1 MATLPNED
9 LQNDKKLQEVT
20 VVFGNFSGWIRKLF
34 PVKILNP
41 TLFSCKMLVFFRV
54 LGRVTLI
61 TWMQENLKVFQVV
74 MLQPCF
80 EKDWLVWLALKG
92 MRESTFT
99 LVYWG

>member
-1 MATLPNED
+1 MATLPDED
-9 LQNDKKLQEVT
+9 LQDDKKLQDV
-20 VVFGNFSGWIRKLF
+20 G
-34 PVKILNP
+34 
-41 TLFSCKMLVFFRV
+41 FFRV

-80 EKDWLVWLALKG
+80 EKAWLVWLAISRE